1 MVEVIGIIKN
11 YRLGE
16 TTQKPNQYVIVVEGY
31 DKEKANKLVGKK
43 VVWTSQS
50 GKEII
55 GKLTG
60 MHGSKGALRARFDKG
75 LPGQAIGNTVLIK

>member
-1 MVEVIGIIKN
+1 MVEIIGIIKN

-16 TTQKPNQYVIVVEGY
+16 NTQKPNQYVIIVEGY
-31 DKEKANKLVGKK
+31 DKVKANKLVGKK

-60 MHGSKGALRARFDKG
+60 LHGSKGALRARFDKG
-75 LPGQAIGNTVLIK
+75 LPGQAIGNSVIIK